1 MWRAG
6 AASLDLDH
14 DDDRATYRGL
24 AHRRC
29 SRSAGQATAQ
39 QRVRARRQHDPDNVV
54 VNSRRWC
61 RQGAASSR
69 MVTFANPTPFIRR
82 LPPQL
87 GPARIVI
94 DRTGCGYSTERSR
107 RLRKHRSGDHSLCLP
122 ERDCNAT
129 GATATP
135 NATPTAEEGP
145 RTPRLRARGRRMW
158 DQLIG
163 DGDPVEVVVLV
174 EEICRCA
181 DRLDRPGW
189 TGLDAIVN
197 GRDRARLTVEVDD
210 AGEVTVGVDKVHTEA
225 GQQQSTFKALRAEL
239 RRGQAGGG
247 TQPAGGRQPK
257 ASAGGDGAGGI
268 TDLTARIAQHAQ
280 PAG

>member
-1 MWRAG
+1 
-6 AASLDLDH
+6 
-14 DDDRATYRGL
+14 
-24 AHRRC
+24 
-29 SRSAGQATAQ
+29 
-39 QRVRARRQHDPDNVV
+39 
-54 VNSRRWC
+54 
-61 RQGAASSR
+61 
-69 MVTFANPTPFIRR
+69 
-82 LPPQL
+82 
-87 GPARIVI
+87 
-94 DRTGCGYSTERSR
+94 
-107 RLRKHRSGDHSLCLP
+107 
-122 ERDCNAT
+122 
-129 GATATP
+129 
-135 NATPTAEEGP
+135 
-145 RTPRLRARGRRMW
+145 MW

-181 DRLDRPGW
+181 DRLDRPGWTGLDRAGPDWTGLDRAGPGW